1 MHTDGRI
8 GLQRSGSL
16 ITGRRSLSSGC
27 ARFRSWQPD
36 TPPLAVPCTVPYP
49 LPLRC
54 GNPTPTASY
63 REVVKKTGENL
74 TRGSRMPWL
83 SNRDMSWVQRGTR
96 GDAKRGLPADISHT
110 GRQVCT
116 SFWPKVRTG
125 IEIALYQSDAS
136 VSPQG
141 AVLCGGI
148 GCVGSLW
155 PPCNTHE
162 E

>member
-1 MHTDGRI
+1 MQNT
-8 GLQRSGSL
+8 LL
-16 ITGRRSLSSGC
+16 AYVFGRRKDEVFLQLKVLLEPLGLT
-27 ARFRSWQPD
+27 RFSTDHWGAD
-36 TPPLAVPCTVPYP
+36 
-49 LPLRC
+49 
-54 GNPTPTASY
+54 PTPTASY
-63 REVVKKTGENL
+63 REVVKKTGDNL
-74 TRGSRMPWL
+74 TRGSSMPWL
-83 SNRDMSWVQRGTR
+83 SNRDMIWVQRGTR
-96 GDAKRGLPADISHT
+96 SDAKRGLPADISHT

-141 AVLCGGI
+141 AVLCCGI